1 MKIRTLLAGAGLLI
15 SSGLAFAQSYP
26 NKPIHFVTGFAAGSS
41 IENLSRMVLDD
52 ISKRTGAVFVVEQRP
67 GALGMIGMNL
77 VAKAPPD
84 GYTLMPTSSATH
96 SSAPQLTKMATADPV
111 KDFTHLG
118 ALDRFHLML
127 VVNAGSGIKT
137 VEELVAEARKK
148 SLNYG
153 YGSAT
158 GQVGASAFVRAAGI
172 DKNVVGVPYK
182 SQPLAL
188 TDLVGNQVQFVTSDL
203 PSVDALVR
211 GNKLTALAVTGDK
224 RATLFPDVP
233 TLAERGINAELIGWV
248 GVAGPAGLS
257 EEVRTWWQRN
267 LTTTL
272 NKPNIIEDFKA
283 RGVEP
288 YILFGP
294 ALEKFVADQYQV
306 WGRHIR
312 EAGIKPE

>member
-1 MKIRTLLAGAGLLI
+1 
-15 SSGLAFAQSYP
+15 
-26 NKPIHFVTGFAAGSS
+26 
-41 IENLSRMVLDD
+41 
-52 ISKRTGAVFVVEQRP
+52 
-67 GALGMIGMNL
+67 
-77 VAKAPPD
+77 
-84 GYTLMPTSSATH
+84 
-96 SSAPQLTKMATADPV
+96 MATADPV
-111 KDFTHLG
+111 KDFTHLE

-211 GNKLTALAVTGDK
+211 ENKLTALAVNGDK

-257 EEVRTWWQRN
+257 
-267 LTTTL
+267 
-272 NKPNIIEDFKA
+272 
-283 RGVEP
+283 
-288 YILFGP
+288 
-294 ALEKFVADQYQV
+294 
-306 WGRHIR
+306 
-312 EAGIKPE
+312 